1 MADQLLEGKVAIV
14 TGAGS
19 PIGIGHAIT
28 VALVRAGAKVAM
40 MDINREWLD
49 ESVNEAREIGGDDCA
64 APILADV
71 TDAEAVEAAVKQT
84 IAELGGLHILV
95 NNAGTNPS
103 AAGLVPEGQGNPT
116 RFWDVSVAAWTRV
129 ITVNVSGPFLMAR
142 AVVGHMMEQGWGRII
157 GVTTSMDTM
166 LRNVPYG
173 PSKASHEAFVAAI
186 ARDLEGTGVTANVL
200 VPGGGT
206 NTNFNA
212 RNPGRPTEGMR
223 LEPEIMQAPAVWLA
237 SEESNGVNGRRFDAR
252 FWDESVSLAER
263 LEKGSAPAG
272 WPQLGRPEFQG
283 TSHDA
288 GCGRRG
294 VRRGTRLS

>member
-1 MADQLLEGKVAIV
+1 MAGQLLEGKVAIV

-28 VALVRAGAKVAM
+28 VALVRAGARVAM

-49 ESVNEAREIGGDDCA
+49 ESVNEVREIGGDDCA

-116 RFWDVSVAAWTRV
+116 RFWDVSIAAWTRV

-157 GVTTSMDTM
+157 GVTTSLDTM

-237 SEESNGVNGRRFDAR
+237 SEESDGVNGRRFDSR
-252 FWDESVSLAER
+252 FWDESASLAER
-263 LEKGSAPAG
+263 LEKASGPAG
-272 WPQLGRPEFQG
+272 WPQLGRPEFQ
-283 TSHDA
+283 DQP
-288 GCGRRG
+288 
-294 VRRGTRLS
+294 